1 MEKQNVQTMPRRQ
14 KSDVLNL
21 FKGLACIS
29 VVFVH
34 VHFPGITGI
43 VVHRSFSSFAVP
55 LFLMIAGYFAFGK
68 DESVIKRRFFK
79 ILKLIL
85 FGISWLSIKK
95 SIA

>member
-1 MEKQNVQTMPRRQ
+1 MAE

-43 VVHRSFSSFAVP
+43 V
-55 LFLMIAGYFAFGK
+55 
-68 DESVIKRRFFK
+68 ESVIKRRFFK
-79 ILKLIL
+79 ILKIFIWSYAVFLVLHIL
-85 FGISWLSIKK
+85 FKIQQALLQNGSRSILTTLHPLN
-95 SIA
+95 ILCFVP

>member
-43 VVHRSFSSFAVP
+43 VVHRSNDCR
-55 LFLMIAGYFAFGK
+55 LFCFWQ
-68 DESVIKRRFFK
+68 R
-79 ILKLIL
+79 
-85 FGISWLSIKK
+85 
-95 SIA
+95 